1 MAAIPLISPF
11 RNPSASLTR
20 SPGAKVRS
28 RRDVLSDVFGLG
40 LAGAALAAGSAP
52 AWAQPASAEDVD
64 LELVLAVDASGS
76 VSQQRFNLQKQ
87 GYVKAFQD
95 PRVIRA
101 ILSGLTQ
108 SIAVT
113 MFQWTG
119 PTVSAEVIPWMKIA
133 DGASG
138 QAVAEAIAEVPR
150 RIYGGG
156 TSISGAIDRAMSLF
170 GQGGFRGS
178 RRVVDISGDG
188 ANSSGRPVSRA
199 RDEAVAKG
207 VVINGLP
214 ILSVEPDLDQHY
226 QDEVIGGPG
235 AFMIAIKDYD
245 QFADAIIKKLIAEIS

>member
-1 MAAIPLISPF
+1 MAATPLSSPF
-11 RNPSASLTR
+11 RKPSASPSRT
-20 SPGAKVRS
+20 PGTKDRS
-28 RRDVLSDVFGLG
+28 RRDVLGGVFGLG
-40 LAGAALAAGSAP
+40 LAAVGSFP
-52 AWAQPASAEDVD
+52 AWAQPASPEDVD

-87 GYVKAFQD
+87 GYVQALQD

-101 ILSGLTQ
+101 IRSGLTQ

-133 DGASG
+133 DEASAR
-138 QAVAEAIAEVPR
+138 AVAEAIAEVPR

-156 TSISGAIDRAMSLF
+156 TSISGAIDRAMTLF
-170 GQGGFRGS
+170 GQGGFSGS
-178 RRVVDISGDG
+178 RRVIDISGDG
-188 ANSSGRPVSRA
+188 ANSSGRSVSRA

-235 AFMIAIKDYD
+235 AFMIVIKDYD

>member
-1 MAAIPLISPF
+1 
-11 RNPSASLTR
+11 
-20 SPGAKVRS
+20 PGTKDRS
-28 RRDVLSDVFGLG
+28 RRDVLGDVVGLG
-40 LAGAALAAGSAP
+40 VLGAALAAGSSP
-52 AWAQPASAEDVD
+52 VWAQSASLEDVD

-87 GYVKAFQD
+87 GYVQAFQD
-95 PRVIRA
+95 PRVARA
-101 ILSGLTQ
+101 IASGLTQ

-119 PTVSAEVIPWMKIA
+119 PMVSAEVIPWMKIA
-133 DGASG
+133 DAASAR
-138 QAVAEAIAEVPR
+138 AVAEAIAEVPR

-156 TSISGAIDRAMSLF
+156 TSISGAIDQAMTLF
-170 GQGGFRGS
+170 GQSFRGS
-178 RRVVDISGDG
+178 RHVIDISGDG
-188 ANSSGRPVSRA
+188 ANSSGRSVSRA

-226 QDEVIGGPG
+226 QEEVIGGPG
-235 AFMIAIKDYD
+235 AFMIVIKDYD

>member
-1 MAAIPLISPF
+1 MVATPLAFPF
-11 RNPSASLTR
+11 RKPSPPRR
-20 SPGAKVRS
+20 SAAKPRS
-28 RRDVLSDVFGLG
+28 RRQVLGDVVGLG
-40 LAGAALAAGSAP
+40 LTVATLAATGSP
-52 AWAQPASAEDVD
+52 GLAQPASREDVD

-87 GYVKAFQD
+87 GYIQAFRD
-95 PRVIRA
+95 ARVVRA
-101 ILSGLTQ
+101 IRSGLTQ

-119 PTVSAEVIPWMKIA
+119 PTMAADVIPWMKIA
-133 DGASG
+133 DEASAG
-138 QAVAEAIAEVPR
+138 AVAEAIAEVPR

-156 TSISGAIDRAMSLF
+156 TSISGAIDHAMTLF
-170 GQGGFRGS
+170 GQGGFRGD
-178 RRVVDISGDG
+178 RLVLDISGDG

-199 RDEAVAKG
+199 RDDAVAKG

-214 ILSVEPDLDQHY
+214 ILSVEPDLDLHY

-245 QFADAIIKKLIAEIS
+245 QFADAIIRKLIAEIS

>member
-1 MAAIPLISPF
+1 MAAVPLTSPF
-11 RNPSASLTR
+11 RKPSLSPSR
-20 SPGAKVRS
+20 SPGAKDRS
-28 RRDVLSDVFGLG
+28 RRDLLGDVAGLG
-40 LAGAALAAGSAP
+40 LAATVFAAGNWP
-52 AWAQPASAEDVD
+52 VWAQPASPEDVD

-87 GYVKAFQD
+87 GYVQALQD
-95 PRVIRA
+95 PRVVRA
-101 ILSGLTQ
+101 ILSGQTQ

-119 PTVSAEVIPWMKIA
+119 PSVSAEVIPWMKIA
-133 DGASG
+133 DEPSAR
-138 QAVAEAIAEVPR
+138 AVADAIAEVPR

-156 TSISGAIDRAMSLF
+156 TSISGAIDRAMTLF
-170 GQGGFRGS
+170 GRSFRGA
-178 RRVVDISGDG
+178 RRVIDISGDG

-199 RDEAVAKG
+199 RDEAVAQG

-235 AFMIAIKDYD
+235 AFMIVIHDYD
-245 QFADAIIKKLIAEIS
+245 QFADAIVKKLIAEIS